1 MHINNVVSEI
11 NCHIPRCYFKG
22 IVTSYF
28 IKHEVQCNEVSF
40 YNYTVTI
47 HLFFIV
53 GGLYQFLI
61 RVEKQTEI
69 QVSVVCI

>member
-1 MHINNVVSEI
+1 MSFG
-11 NCHIPRCYFKG
+11 FKG
-22 IVTSYF
+22 IVTVCKGYF

-40 YNYTVTI
+40 YNYTVAI

-61 RVEKQTEI
+61 RVERQTEI
-69 QVSVVCI
+69 QVSVVSI